1 MQQTLDCALECDYLV
16 IGSGAMG
23 LAFADELHTQ
33 RPSAE
38 IVLVDQRAKPGG
50 HWNDAYRY
58 VSLHQPAAFYGVN
71 SLSLGPGGAA
81 LASCSEI
88 LTYYEKVLTN
98 LTASGKVRHFPQ
110 CRYLGEREFE
120 SLLARGK
127 RYRVEVRKKVV
138 DSTYMKVEVPSTTPP
153 KYDVADDANLMP
165 PNGLPLI
172 SEAPAHYVV
181 IGAGKT
187 GMDAVLF
194 LLAQG
199 TDPTAIT
206 WIVSNDAWLLDRDTL
221 TPGRTLGWFIG
232 QLELIQGSTS
242 LEDVFL
248 KTEKAKSFM
257 RLDPSVWPTKF
268 RCATVNR
275 SELAALRSVEN
286 VVRMGR
292 VSRVERGRLELDGG
306 TLEVEPDTVFVD
318 CTANGLAKREKRLV
332 FDGGRLTL
340 QSVFMCQQVFSAA
353 LIAYVESSFD
363 DDETK
368 NRLCE
373 VVPHPEFNLDYLSA
387 MATSNRNFDRWG
399 RDLFGWLRRSR
410 LALPHH
416 ESFPKLMI
424 NSFRA
429 RRIGPPAVATMERI
443 LEREHGS
450 SDVVAS

>member
-1 MQQTLDCALECDYLV
+1 MQQSLDRVLDCDYLV

-33 RPSAE
+33 RPSDE
-38 IVLVDQRAKPGG
+38 IILVDQRAKPGG

-88 LTYYEKVLTN
+88 LTYYEKVLAK

-110 CRYLGEREFE
+110 CRYLGDREFE

-127 RYRVEVRKKVV
+127 TYHVEVRKKVV

-153 KYDVADDANLMP
+153 KYEVAEDAILMP
-165 PNGLPLI
+165 PNGLPVLR
-172 SEAPAHYVV
+172 EAPERFVI

-194 LLAQG
+194 LLAQN
-199 TDPTAIT
+199 TDPAAIT
-206 WIVSNDAWLLDRDTL
+206 WIMSNDAWLLDRDTL
-221 TPGRTLGWFIG
+221 TPGRTLGWFIN
-232 QLELIQGSTS
+232 QLQLIEGSES

-248 KTEKAKSFM
+248 KTEAAQSFM
-257 RLDPSVWPTKF
+257 RLDPAVWPTKF

-275 SELAALRSVEN
+275 AELEALRSVEN

-292 VSRVERGRLELDGG
+292 VSRVEAGRLELDGG
-306 TLEVEPDTVFVD
+306 ALEVEPDTVFVD
-318 CTANGLAKREKRLV
+318 CTADGLAKREKRPV
-332 FDGGRLTL
+332 FDGDQLTL

-353 LIAYVESSFD
+353 LLAYVETKFA
-363 DDETK
+363 DDEAK

-387 MATSNRNFDRWG
+387 MATSNKNFDRWG
-399 RDLFGWLRRSR
+399 QTLFGWLRKSR

-424 NSFRA
+424 NSYKA
-429 RRIGPPAVATMERI
+429 KKIGPSAVATMERI
-443 LEREHGS
+443 IEQETEPSTQG
-450 SDVVAS
+450 AA